1 MTGCIIITNN
11 EKWNSIF
18 HPKLIF
24 SILSDEHI
32 LRILFL
38 QKIKI
43 AKSIKNV
50 IKIYLD
56 DIDLDDMNIS
66 SKLYGILKYES
77 FKYNIEICDIC
88 NGYDIDEIKSY
99 NKIISKSTENK

>member
-1 MTGCIIITNN
+1 MVACIIITNN
-11 EKWNSIF
+11 DKWNNIF

-24 SILSDEHI
+24 STLSDEHI

-43 AKSIKNV
+43 AKSINDV
-50 IKIYLD
+50 VKIYLD

-66 SKLYGILKYES
+66 PKLYAILKYES

-88 NGYDIDEIKSY
+88 NGYDINQIKSY
-99 NKIISKSTENK
+99 NKIISKTNENK